1 YGVKTNLFSVTSWV
15 ELAREGARLNKEA
28 LQHGTEPEKPFVTS
42 QLENVDGPYVAVSD
56 FVSDLHEQIRPY
68 VPGTYITLGTDGFG
82 FADTR
87 AAARRYFNT
96 DAESVVVAVL
106 EGLAREGKVERSVV
120 EKAAKDLKLDDP
132 TATVDT
138 TEAPGI
144 E

>member
-1 YGVKTNLFSVTSWV
+1 M
-15 ELAREGARLNKEA
+15 
-28 LQHGTEPEKPFVTS
+28 
-42 QLENVDGPYVAVSD
+42 
-56 FVSDLHEQIRPY
+56 
-68 VPGTYITLGTDGFG
+68 
-82 FADTR
+82 
-87 AAARRYFNT
+87 
-96 DAESVVVAVL
+96 VAVL

>member
-1 YGVKTNLFSVTSWV
+1 M
-15 ELAREGARLNKEA
+15 
-28 LQHGTEPEKPFVTS
+28 
-42 QLENVDGPYVAVSD
+42 
-56 FVSDLHEQIRPY
+56 
-68 VPGTYITLGTDGFG
+68 GTDGFG

-87 AAARRYFNT
+87 AAARRFFNS

-144 E
+144 D